1 MFILLYT
8 ISIGVSILQLVPR
21 SPSFTILPFIIRNT
35 KVQLQS
41 ITSAMMVLV
50 SLLLALLSSVSGE
63 DVELEEDRS
72 SFRLSDA
79 LVRISLAT
87 SKRPSKEISLKASCT
102 NLRT

>member
-1 MFILLYT
+1 
-8 ISIGVSILQLVPR
+8 
-21 SPSFTILPFIIRNT
+21 
-35 KVQLQS
+35 
-41 ITSAMMVLV
+41 MMVLV
-50 SLLLALLSSVSGE
+50 SLLLSSVSGE